1 MNFHEG
7 GPSRFSF
14 YASSSSSD
22 DEDQPSAN
30 IQNEMNRIDEQ
41 QTVLSQLINSATV
54 VSNYFQESDNL
65 HRQGSI
71 TGHVVINRDRLAAE
85 LRLYNDYFSES
96 PMYNESMFKRR
107 FRMSRRL
114 FLRIMESVQQHDNY
128 FVQKVDAL
136 GRPGLSPYQKITAA
150 MRILAYGMA
159 ADSTD
164 EYIKIGESTAIESL
178 KRFCRAVVEVFG
190 DWYLRSPNV
199 EDIERILLIGKQ
211 RGFPGMLGSLDCMHW
226 KWKNCPTGWAG
237 QYAGRSRKPTIIL
250 EAVADYEL
258 WIWHA
263 YFGLPGSNN
272 DVNVLSKSHLFVN
285 LANGVAP
292 PAKYVIQGK
301 ECTMGYYLADGIY
314 PKWPTLVQTIHN
326 PQGPKKKYF
335 AARQE
340 SCRKDVE
347 RAFGVL
353 QSKWAI
359 ITGPAR
365 VWRKQVLHDIMTTCI
380 IMHNMIIEDERELNV
395 PVTDYREAP
404 IPDVEMAHDEHVR
417 FQEFLARH
425 RKIKDKSAHYALR
438 DALIDHLLEEYSNS
452 EY

>member
-1 MNFHEG
+1 
-7 GPSRFSF
+7 
-14 YASSSSSD
+14 
-22 DEDQPSAN
+22 
-30 IQNEMNRIDEQ
+30 
-41 QTVLSQLINSATV
+41 
-54 VSNYFQESDNL
+54 
-65 HRQGSI
+65 
-71 TGHVVINRDRLAAE
+71 
-85 LRLYNDYFSES
+85 
-96 PMYNESMFKRR
+96 
-107 FRMSRRL
+107 
-114 FLRIMESVQQHDNY
+114 MESIQQHDNY

-136 GRPGLSPYQKITAA
+136 GRPGLSTCQKITAA
-150 MRILAYGMA
+150 MRILAYGVA

-190 DWYLRSPNV
+190 
-199 EDIERILLIGKQ
+199 
-211 RGFPGMLGSLDCMHW
+211 
-226 KWKNCPTGWAG
+226 WAG
-237 QYAGRSRKPTIIL
+237 QYAGRSGKPTIIL

-272 DVNVLSKSHLFVN
+272 DINVLSKSHLFVN

-292 PAKYVIQGK
+292 TTNYVIQEK
-301 ECTMGYYLADGIY
+301 EYTMGYYLADGIY
-314 PKWPTLVQTIHN
+314 PKWATLVQTIHN

-335 AARQE
+335 VARQK

-353 QSKWAI
+353 QPKWTI

-365 VWRKQVLHDIMTTCI
+365 VWSKQVLHDIMTTCI

-395 PVTDYREAP
+395 PVTDYREAL
-404 IPDVEMAHDEHVR
+404 IPDVEMARDEHAR

-438 DALIDHLLEEYSNS
+438 DALIDHLWEEYSNS

>member
-1 MNFHEG
+1 ML
-7 GPSRFSF
+7 P
-14 YASSSSSD
+14 
-22 DEDQPSAN
+22 
-30 IQNEMNRIDEQ
+30 
-41 QTVLSQLINSATV
+41 LSPITSKN
-54 VSNYFQESDNL
+54 DNL

-71 TGHVVINRDRLAAE
+71 TGHVVINRDRLAAKQ
-85 LRLYNDYFSES
+85 RLYNDYFFES

-164 EYIKIGESTAIESL
+164 EYIKIRESTAIESL

-190 DWYLRSPNV
+190 DWYLRSPNA

-226 KWKNCPTGWAG
+226 KWKNYPTGWAR
-237 QYAGRSRKPTIIL
+237 QYAGRSGKPTIIL

-272 DVNVLSKSHLFVN
+272 DINVLSKSHLFVN

-292 PAKYVIQGK
+292 PANYVIHGK
-301 ECTMGYYLADGIY
+301 NIPWD
-314 PKWPTLVQTIHN
+314 
-326 PQGPKKKYF
+326 
-335 AARQE
+335 
-340 SCRKDVE
+340 
-347 RAFGVL
+347 
-353 QSKWAI
+353 
-359 ITGPAR
+359 
-365 VWRKQVLHDIMTTCI
+365 TT
-380 IMHNMIIEDERELNV
+380 
-395 PVTDYREAP
+395 
-404 IPDVEMAHDEHVR
+404 
-417 FQEFLARH
+417 
-425 RKIKDKSAHYALR
+425 
-438 DALIDHLLEEYSNS
+438 
-452 EY
+452 

>member
-1 MNFHEG
+1 M
-7 GPSRFSF
+7 
-14 YASSSSSD
+14 
-22 DEDQPSAN
+22 
-30 IQNEMNRIDEQ
+30 
-41 QTVLSQLINSATV
+41 VLSQLINSATV

-71 TGHVVINRDRLAAE
+71 TSHVVINRDRLAAE
-85 LRLYNDYFSES
+85 QRVYNDYFSES

-190 DWYLRSPNV
+190 
-199 EDIERILLIGKQ
+199 
-211 RGFPGMLGSLDCMHW
+211 
-226 KWKNCPTGWAG
+226 WAG
-237 QYAGRSRKPTIIL
+237 QYAGRSGKPIIIL

-258 WIWHA
+258 WICHA

-272 DVNVLSKSHLFVN
+272 DINVLSKSHLFVN

-292 PAKYVIQGK
+292 PANYVIQGK
-301 ECTMGYYLADGIY
+301 EYTMGYYLTDGIY
-314 PKWPTLVQTIHN
+314 PKWATLVQTIHN
-326 PQGPKKKYF
+326 PQCPKKKYF

-347 RAFGVL
+347 LAFRVW

-365 VWRKQVLHDIMTTCI
+365 VWSK
-380 IMHNMIIEDERELNV
+380 
-395 PVTDYREAP
+395 
-404 IPDVEMAHDEHVR
+404 
-417 FQEFLARH
+417 
-425 RKIKDKSAHYALR
+425 KSAA
-438 DALIDHLLEEYSNS
+438 
-452 EY
+452 